1 MSAFVAGVFEDGS
14 AYSIGVDKG
23 DDLGGGEIGPW
34 ERGLIAIAS
43 SCCPCCRRRRRCV
56 FFVHLGSFLRRLG
69 LGRCQKMLEM
79 IVVVVI
85 CFVRG

>member
-1 MSAFVAGVFEDGS
+1 MSAFVTGVFEDGS
-14 AYSIGVDKG
+14 AYSRIGVDKG

-34 ERGLIAIAS
+34 ERGLMAIGR
-43 SCCPCCRRRRRCV
+43 CCLCCICRRRV